1 MGWDKFQFT
10 ILNWRPIENLWE
22 VLTQAMSCKIVR
34 VILPHCAGLS
44 GAHLPTTEGETLY
57 NLVKQDTITNIKST

>member
-22 VLTQAMSCKIVR
+22 VLIQLSKIVR

-44 GAHLPTTEGETLY
+44 GAHLPTTEGETLH